1 MRFAVLMRKQSVD
14 NPWVSFRWA
23 PQEVMPDFGQFTNAV
38 SAENKIIGQFLG
50 RDDQGE
56 SWLFTGYELNLF
68 PDEGEGYYLNLSAT
82 QPCWFVMWRLEEDVD
97 RYVDAQSIELAKSEI
112 QNDALSATAVSQLVR
127 TITKCLGV
135 LHVAVL

>member
-1 MRFAVLMRKQSVD
+1 MRFAVLMRKQFVD
-14 NPWVSFRWA
+14 NPWISYRWA

-38 SAENKIIGQFLG
+38 SAENKIVGQFLG

-68 PDEGEGYYLNLSAT
+68 PDEGEGYSLNLSAT
-82 QPCWFVMWRLEEDVD
+82 QPCWLVMWRLEEDVD

>member
-1 MRFAVLMRKQSVD
+1 MRFAVLMRKQFVD
-14 NPWVSFRWA
+14 NPWISYRWA

-38 SAENKIIGQFLG
+38 SAENKIVGQFLG